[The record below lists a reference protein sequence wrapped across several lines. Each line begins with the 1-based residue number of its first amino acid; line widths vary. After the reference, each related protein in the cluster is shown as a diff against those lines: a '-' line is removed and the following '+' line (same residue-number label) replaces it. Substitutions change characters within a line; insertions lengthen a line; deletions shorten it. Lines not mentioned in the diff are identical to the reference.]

1 MNLFC
6 LPFAGASK
14 YSYNGFVTCA
24 PKNIKVIPIDLPG
37 RGSRL
42 GECLLSDINLMVNDI
57 FDQIRPLLSLPY
69 AIYGHSMGSLAGYLL
84 TKTILSHQLQKPS
97 HLFFSGCIAPSI
109 RKTPVINSSLP
120 SDLFKKRLKEYGGIP
135 DEVLLND
142 DLMKFFE
149 PILRADFKAVESFKY
164 QETIPF
170 NIPIDVFLGT
180 EENASYEDGLAWQYE
195 TQAEVNVRKFSG
207 NHFFIFGN
215 EKEIMHIIAS
225 RIFRGA
231 PQVRIT

>member
-14 YSYNGFVTCA
+14 YSYNGFVACA

-42 GECLLSDINLMVNDI
+42 SESLLSDIDLIVNDI
-57 FDQIRPLLSLPY
+57 FNQIKHLLSFPY
-69 AIYGHSMGSLAGYLL
+69 AIYGHSMGSLTGYLL
-84 TKTILSHQLQKPS
+84 TKTILSHQLQKPV

-120 SDLFKKRLKEYGGIP
+120 SDLFKRRLMEYGGIP
-135 DEVLLND
+135 EEVLVND

-149 PILRADFKAVESFKY
+149 PILRSDFKVVESFRY
-164 QETIPF
+164 YETIPF
-170 NIPIDVFLGT
+170 NIPIDIFLGT
-180 EENASYEDGLAWQYE
+180 EENASYEDVLAWQFE
-195 TQAEVNVRKFSG
+195 THAKISVSRFPGK
-207 NHFFIFGN
+207 HFFIFGR
-215 EKEIMHIIAS
+215 EKEIMNIIAS
-225 RIFRGA
+225 KAFMSA
-231 PQVRIT
+231 SQVGIT